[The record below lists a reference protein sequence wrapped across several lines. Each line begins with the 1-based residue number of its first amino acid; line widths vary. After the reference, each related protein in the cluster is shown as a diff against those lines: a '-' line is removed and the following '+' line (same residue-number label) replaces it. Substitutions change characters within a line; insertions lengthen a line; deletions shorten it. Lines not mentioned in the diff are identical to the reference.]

1 MTCLVLSVKS
11 GLYVLLSFDIPFA
24 LIMTITFGLNYPSD
38 YLFDLLGYSISLK
51 LKNFNSLF
59 HFIPLAFDC
68 SVTEG
73 DLN

>member
-1 MTCLVLSVKS
+1 
-11 GLYVLLSFDIPFA
+11 
-24 LIMTITFGLNYPSD
+24 MTITFGLNYPSD
-38 YLFDLLGYSISLK
+38 YSFDLLGYSISLK